1 MKSNTKKFLALLLAV
16 AMAVMPVTSLRAEES
31 NVQGQENAENEQ
43 QEEVAEGEEDGQGN
57 TSEALQTVEVP
68 KVEESAENGQT
79 SENETV
85 QQPENDTTVQQ
96 SMESQ
101 SSNSQGNVEDDTE
114 EFKVVKSE
122 AKENGEK
129 VSISVFTAKL
139 TYNKIYIGNKEDTVK
154 EPVIEGQK
162 NDLGGYTFTFDV
174 EKEQLGQKIL
184 IVPYYA
190 EKNEWYVEKDVRLEI
205 PEEVEAENIDSDAE
219 EGTFES
225 AKMTRQLPMLL
236 EAEASEE
243 TAKTVELISGAEYST
258 TVDSSSSMFNIVS
271 CKMTSE
277 NGKVWADITLSG
289 TSYTKLFIGTKEEAA
304 GAEESQYIGYTE
316 NAEGQYVFRIPVSK
330 LDEPL
335 KVAAYSKK
343 SCDWFDRELTFSSE
357 NLKIEKIPD
366 GIYEN
371 VAVESSSTMFNVVD
385 CTLFNENGTM
395 QAAITL
401 SGTGY
406 TKLYVGTAEEAE
418 QVTDYI
424 DYAVDADGKYVF
436 TIPVSGLNTEIKIA
450 TFSKKSQKWF
460 DRILVFNPEVNNLK
474 TLPDGTY
481 DDIIVTSSNK
491 MFKVIACTLSSEN
504 GSMQAAITLSG
515 TGYTKLYMGSA
526 EEAQTAE
533 NYIEYT
539 EGADG
544 RYVFTIPVSGLNTD
558 IEIAALGSKWYDRTL
573 VFSWGTSSIPCGVQE
588 ESTDNP
594 ENPGGST
601 GNTGDT
607 GNSGSS
613 GSTGSSG
620 GQNNNNP
627 DSESKYESDL
637 SGSTGKVNNTTKLK
651 DGVYTPDSFTWSGG
665 TGRVSISCTKIT
677 ITNGQAY
684 ATIVFSSPNYGYVK
698 ANGNKYYA
706 TVVGGTSVFTIPVEL
721 NKNNQIIGMTT
732 AMSTAHEVAYN
743 IFIYLAAAGEADGKT
758 VLGSGM
764 GSSKKLDEEAP
775 DILGLEYE
783 DEVTLDYAEYFKIY
797 KYEQGITLLEIDL
810 VSGTVREDAEDE
822 ETEKDSKKKV
832 ESEDETENVE
842 DDDSAEAS
850 EETASNVQTQEEIVA
865 ELYKE
870 NVVKY
875 LIVPEGVEIP
885 AGLDKEVV
893 VIQQPV
899 DKTYAAS
906 DDILEQLE
914 QMDMLDQVAAVAC
927 EEDDCKI
934 DAIADKMEKEEI
946 SFAGTYEEPDFKKLI
961 STKCNLALLP
971 ADILPQEEEE
981 DEKEDLTVEEQKERF
996 FEQVEKYALLD
1007 IPVVIDRSADE
1018 EEELAQKEWVKIY
1031 GAIFGCEEKAEELF
1045 HAAAIAKK

>member
-16 AMAVMPVTSLRAEES
+16 AMVVTPVTSLRAEEP

-43 QEEVAEGEEDGQGN
+43 QEEVVEGKEAGQGIPSDIPQN
-57 TSEALQTVEVP
+57 VETP
-68 KVEESAENGQT
+68 KVEENTGNGQI
-79 SENETV
+79 SGNETV

-96 SMESQ
+96 PTESQ
-101 SSNSQGNVEDDTE
+101 TSNSQGSVEDDSE
-114 EFKVVKSE
+114 EFKIVKSE

-129 VSISVFTAKL
+129 VSVSFFTAKL
-139 TYNKIYIGNKEDTVK
+139 TYNKIYIGNKEDAVK

-174 EKEQLGQKIL
+174 GKEQLGQKIL
-184 IVPYYA
+184 IVPYHG

-205 PEEVEAENIDSDAE
+205 PEEVKGENTDSDTK

-225 AKMTRQLPMLL
+225 AKMTRQIPMLL
-236 EAEASEE
+236 EAESSEE
-243 TAKTVELISGAEYST
+243 TGKTAELINGAEYST
-258 TVDSSSSMFNIVS
+258 TVESSSSMFNIVS

-289 TSYTKLFIGTKEEAA
+289 TSYTKLFIGTKEEAV

-316 NAEGQYVFRIPVSK
+316 NAEGRYVFRIPVSK

-424 DYAVDADGKYVF
+424 GYAVDADGKYVF
-436 TIPVSGLNTEIKIA
+436 TIPVSELNTEIKIA
-450 TFSKKSQKWF
+450 AFSEKSQKWF

-515 TGYTKLYMGSA
+515 TGYTKLYMGST

-533 NYIEYT
+533 NHIDYT
-539 EGADG
+539 EDTDG

-573 VFSWGTSSIPCGVQE
+573 VFSWGTSCIPCGVQE

-620 GQNNNNP
+620 SQNNCNP

-783 DEVTLDYAEYFKIY
+783 DEVTLDYAEYFKLY

-810 VSGTVREDAEDE
+810 VSGTVREDA
-822 ETEKDSKKKV
+822 
-832 ESEDETENVE
+832 
-842 DDDSAEAS
+842 
-850 EETASNVQTQEEIVA
+850 
-865 ELYKE
+865 
-870 NVVKY
+870 
-875 LIVPEGVEIP
+875 
-885 AGLDKEVV
+885 
-893 VIQQPV
+893 
-899 DKTYAAS
+899 
-906 DDILEQLE
+906 
-914 QMDMLDQVAAVAC
+914 
-927 EEDDCKI
+927 
-934 DAIADKMEKEEI
+934 
-946 SFAGTYEEPDFKKLI
+946 
-961 STKCNLALLP
+961 
-971 ADILPQEEEE
+971 
-981 DEKEDLTVEEQKERF
+981 
-996 FEQVEKYALLD
+996 
-1007 IPVVIDRSADE
+1007 
-1018 EEELAQKEWVKIY
+1018 
-1031 GAIFGCEEKAEELF
+1031 
-1045 HAAAIAKK
+1045 

>member
-1 MKSNTKKFLALLLAV
+1 
-16 AMAVMPVTSLRAEES
+16 MAVMPVTSLRAEES
-31 NVQGQENAENEQ
+31 NVQGQENTENEQ

-85 QQPENDTTVQQ
+85 QQPENDTTVRQP
-96 SMESQ
+96 MESR

-129 VSISVFTAKL
+129 VSISVFTEKL

-225 AKMTRQLPMLL
+225 EKMTRQLPMLL

-258 TVDSSSSMFNIVS
+258 TVESSSSMFNIVS

-357 NLKIEKIPD
+357 NLEIEKIPD

-418 QVTDYI
+418 QVTEYIDYI
-424 DYAVDADGKYVF
+424 DYEVDADGKYVF

-450 TFSKKSQKWF
+450 AFSEKSQKWF

-539 EGADG
+539 EG
-544 RYVFTIPVSGLNTD
+544 
-558 IEIAALGSKWYDRTL
+558 
-573 VFSWGTSSIPCGVQE
+573 
-588 ESTDNP
+588 
-594 ENPGGST
+594 
-601 GNTGDT
+601 
-607 GNSGSS
+607 
-613 GSTGSSG
+613 
-620 GQNNNNP
+620 
-627 DSESKYESDL
+627 
-637 SGSTGKVNNTTKLK
+637 KV
-651 DGVYTPDSFTWSGG
+651 
-665 TGRVSISCTKIT
+665 
-677 ITNGQAY
+677 
-684 ATIVFSSPNYGYVK
+684 
-698 ANGNKYYA
+698 
-706 TVVGGTSVFTIPVEL
+706 
-721 NKNNQIIGMTT
+721 
-732 AMSTAHEVAYN
+732 
-743 IFIYLAAAGEADGKT
+743 
-758 VLGSGM
+758 
-764 GSSKKLDEEAP
+764 
-775 DILGLEYE
+775 
-783 DEVTLDYAEYFKIY
+783 
-797 KYEQGITLLEIDL
+797 
-810 VSGTVREDAEDE
+810 
-822 ETEKDSKKKV
+822 
-832 ESEDETENVE
+832 
-842 DDDSAEAS
+842 
-850 EETASNVQTQEEIVA
+850 
-865 ELYKE
+865 
-870 NVVKY
+870 
-875 LIVPEGVEIP
+875 
-885 AGLDKEVV
+885 
-893 VIQQPV
+893 
-899 DKTYAAS
+899 
-906 DDILEQLE
+906 
-914 QMDMLDQVAAVAC
+914 
-927 EEDDCKI
+927 
-934 DAIADKMEKEEI
+934 
-946 SFAGTYEEPDFKKLI
+946 
-961 STKCNLALLP
+961 
-971 ADILPQEEEE
+971 
-981 DEKEDLTVEEQKERF
+981 
-996 FEQVEKYALLD
+996 
-1007 IPVVIDRSADE
+1007 
-1018 EEELAQKEWVKIY
+1018 
-1031 GAIFGCEEKAEELF
+1031 
-1045 HAAAIAKK
+1045 

>member
-16 AMAVMPVTSLRAEES
+16 AMVVTPVTSLRAEEP

-43 QEEVAEGEEDGQGN
+43 QEEVVEGKEAGQGIPSDIPQN
-57 TSEALQTVEVP
+57 VETP
-68 KVEESAENGQT
+68 KVEENTGNGQI
-79 SENETV
+79 SGNETV

-96 SMESQ
+96 PTESQ
-101 SSNSQGNVEDDTE
+101 TSNSQGSVEDDSE
-114 EFKVVKSE
+114 EFKIVKSE

-129 VSISVFTAKL
+129 VSVSFFTAKL
-139 TYNKIYIGNKEDTVK
+139 TYNKIYIGNKEDAVK

-174 EKEQLGQKIL
+174 GKEQLGQKIL
-184 IVPYYA
+184 IVPYHG

-205 PEEVEAENIDSDAE
+205 PEEVKGENTDSDTK

-225 AKMTRQLPMLL
+225 AKMTRQIPMLL
-236 EAEASEE
+236 EAESSEE
-243 TAKTVELISGAEYST
+243 TGKTAELINGAEYST
-258 TVDSSSSMFNIVS
+258 TVESSSSMFNIVS

-289 TSYTKLFIGTKEEAA
+289 TSYTKLFIGTKEEAV

-316 NAEGQYVFRIPVSK
+316 NAEGRYVFRIPVSK

-424 DYAVDADGKYVF
+424 GYAVDADGKYVF
-436 TIPVSGLNTEIKIA
+436 TIPVSELNTEIKIA
-450 TFSKKSQKWF
+450 AFSEKSQKWF

-515 TGYTKLYMGSA
+515 TGYTKLYMGST

-533 NYIEYT
+533 NHIDYT
-539 EGADG
+539 EDTDG

-573 VFSWGTSSIPCGVQE
+573 VFSWGTSCIPCGVQE

-620 GQNNNNP
+620 SQNNCNP

-783 DEVTLDYAEYFKIY
+783 DEVTLDYAEYFKLY

-842 DDDSAEAS
+842 DDDSAETS

-961 STKCNLALLP
+961 SSKCNLSLLP
-971 ADILPQEEEE
+971 ADILPQE
-981 DEKEDLTVEEQKERF
+981 DEKEDLTVEEQEERF
-996 FEQVEKYALLD
+996 FEQAEKYALLD

-1045 HAAAIAKK
+1045 HAAVAAKK

>member
-1 MKSNTKKFLALLLAV
+1 M
-16 AMAVMPVTSLRAEES
+16 
-31 NVQGQENAENEQ
+31 
-43 QEEVAEGEEDGQGN
+43 
-57 TSEALQTVEVP
+57 
-68 KVEESAENGQT
+68 
-79 SENETV
+79 
-85 QQPENDTTVQQ
+85 QQPT
-96 SMESQ
+96 ESQ
-101 SSNSQGNVEDDTE
+101 TSNSQGSVEDDSE
-114 EFKVVKSE
+114 EFKIVKSE

-129 VSISVFTAKL
+129 VSVSFFTSKL
-139 TYNKIYIGNKEDTVK
+139 TYNKIYIGNKEDAVK
-154 EPVIEGQK
+154 EPVIGGQK
-162 NDLGGYTFTFDV
+162 NNLGGYTFTFDV

-225 AKMTRQLPMLL
+225 AKMTRQIPMLL

-243 TAKTVELISGAEYST
+243 TAKTVELISGAEYNT
-258 TVDSSSSMFNIVS
+258 TVESSSPMFNIVS

-277 NGKVWADITLSG
+277 NGNVWADITLSG
-289 TSYTKLFIGTKEEAA
+289 TSYIKLFIGTKEDAA
-304 GAEESQYIGYTE
+304 CAEESQYIGYTK
-316 NAEGQYVFRIPVSK
+316 NGEGKYVFRIPVSK

-343 SCDWFDRELTFSSE
+343 SSDWFDRELIFSSE

-406 TKLYVGTAEEAE
+406 TKLYVGSAEEAQSAE
-418 QVTDYI
+418 NHI
-424 DYAVDADGKYVF
+424 DYTVDADGRYVF

-450 TFSKKSQKWF
+450 
-460 DRILVFNPEVNNLK
+460 
-474 TLPDGTY
+474 
-481 DDIIVTSSNK
+481 
-491 MFKVIACTLSSEN
+491 
-504 GSMQAAITLSG
+504 
-515 TGYTKLYMGSA
+515 
-526 EEAQTAE
+526 
-533 NYIEYT
+533 
-539 EGADG
+539 
-544 RYVFTIPVSGLNTD
+544 
-558 IEIAALGSKWYDRTL
+558 ALGSKWYDRTL
-573 VFSWGTSSIPCGVQE
+573 VFSLGTSSISCGIQE

-594 ENPGGST
+594 ENPGGNT

-607 GNSGSS
+607 GNSGSG

-620 GQNNNNP
+620 SQNNSNP

-783 DEVTLDYAEYFKIY
+783 DEVTLDYAEYFKLY

-850 EETASNVQTQEEIVA
+850 EETALDVQTQEEIVA
-865 ELYKE
+865 ELYQE

-961 STKCNLALLP
+961 SSKCNLSLLP
-971 ADILPQEEEE
+971 ADILPQE
-981 DEKEDLTVEEQKERF
+981 DEKEDLTVEEQEERF
-996 FEQVEKYALLD
+996 FEQAEKYALLD

>member
-16 AMAVMPVTSLRAEES
+16 AMVVTPVTSLRAEEP

-43 QEEVAEGEEDGQGN
+43 QEEVVEGEEAEQGN
-57 TSEALQTVEVP
+57 PSDIPQNVEP
-68 KVEESAENGQT
+68 SKTEEKVENPQT
-79 SENETV
+79 MENETV
-85 QQPENDTTVQQ
+85 QLENQQNISENEEITTTEIINQ
-96 SMESQ
+96 S
-101 SSNSQGNVEDDTE
+101 
-114 EFKVVKSE
+114 
-122 AKENGEK
+122 
-129 VSISVFTAKL
+129 L
-139 TYNKIYIGNKEDTVK
+139 
-154 EPVIEGQK
+154 
-162 NDLGGYTFTFDV
+162 LGV
-174 EKEQLGQKIL
+174 
-184 IVPYYA
+184 
-190 EKNEWYVEKDVRLEI
+190 
-205 PEEVEAENIDSDAE
+205 
-219 EGTFES
+219 
-225 AKMTRQLPMLL
+225 PMLL
-236 EAEASEE
+236 EEGEVDNTSIQIPTGDVGIKVLKVSDNTEYKMFKIANSEA
-243 TAKTVELISGAEYST
+243 VISGNQINISMYTANVSYSKIYLGNVNDATLEKAIDGIKVNQDGKSGWVFHFSVSVSDAGSNVPIALYNPGEGKGWYKKTPLVLQIPAEIVGETEPDPIPTPGALENGRYIINATCTEGMFSIDNCIL
-258 TVDSSSSMFNIVS
+258 TVDNGM
-271 CKMTSE
+271 MTAE
-277 NGKVWADITLSG
+277 LTLS
-289 TSYTKLFIGTKEEAA
+289 TKKTGYDYLFVGSGEDAEKGSGWIGARKE
-304 GAEESQYIGYTE
+304 YK
-316 NAEGQYVFRIPVSK
+316 EGDTIYRTFDIPVLV
-330 LDEPL
+330 LDKEIL
-335 KVAAYSKK
+335 IAARSIANDEWY
-343 SCDWFDRELTFSSE
+343 DRHITFSSE
-357 NLKIEKIPD
+357 GAQK
-366 GIYEN
+366 
-371 VAVESSSTMFNVVD
+371 
-385 CTLFNENGTM
+385 
-395 QAAITL
+395 
-401 SGTGY
+401 
-406 TKLYVGTAEEAE
+406 
-418 QVTDYI
+418 VTDS
-424 DYAVDADGKYVF
+424 D
-436 TIPVSGLNTEIKIA
+436 SGNHP
-450 TFSKKSQKWF
+450 S
-460 DRILVFNPEVNNLK
+460 
-474 TLPDGTY
+474 
-481 DDIIVTSSNK
+481 
-491 MFKVIACTLSSEN
+491 
-504 GSMQAAITLSG
+504 
-515 TGYTKLYMGSA
+515 
-526 EEAQTAE
+526 
-533 NYIEYT
+533 
-539 EGADG
+539 
-544 RYVFTIPVSGLNTD
+544 
-558 IEIAALGSKWYDRTL
+558 
-573 VFSWGTSSIPCGVQE
+573 
-588 ESTDNP
+588 
-594 ENPGGST
+594 GST
-601 GNTGDT
+601 GNTG
-607 GNSGSS
+607 NSGSG

-620 GQNNNNP
+620 SQNNSNP

-684 ATIVFSSPNYGYVK
+684 ATIVFSSPNYSYVK

-743 IFIYLAAAGEADGKT
+743 IFIYLAAAGEADDKT
-758 VLGSGM
+758 VIGSGM

-842 DDDSAEAS
+842 DDDSAETS